1 MTARTDDD
9 GDGASVPA
17 DGSVASMPS
26 AERVVPDPSRA
37 RVPRLGTGGAPPP
50 VAERRPVRREA
61 HGTRWAD
68 DYAWLRAKRWE
79 RCVRDPSRLPR
90 EIRAH
95 LEAENAHADGL
106 FAPLAALRATL
117 VEELRGRIDPVDV
130 SLPDDDG
137 PWRYVERLAEG
148 DEHGVYARRPRDGDD
163 DSEERVLIDFEAES
177 EAADC
182 FDVGSVEP
190 SPDHAHLAWTVD
202 TDGAELYRLRVRDA
216 ETLEDVVEIEDVG
229 DVCWVTP
236 RVLLYTRLDEHLR
249 PSGVWRHVLGTDPD
263 EDVPVYE
270 EADPRFEC
278 SVWTSRS
285 RAYAFLL
292 SETSDTS
299 EVRFVPTATP
309 FAEPVLV
316 EARETGHEYAVEHQ
330 GERFLILTNAD
341 GALDFR
347 LVETPC
353 ETPGRAHWRELV
365 AHVPGR
371 VLLDVEAYRDWTL
384 WSGREDALP
393 FVRWSRVGEDAVHD
407 FAVDEP
413 AFSLALEP
421 LVAADADTVRVAHSS
436 PTTPETVFGVALA
449 SGERTVL
456 KRERIPSGHDPAR
469 YRTARV
475 HATSADGSAVPVTLL
490 HLRATPLDGT
500 APCLLEVYGAYGD
513 GLPAAFE
520 AGRLPLVDRGF
531 VVAIAHVRGGDEK
544 GRAWYEA
551 SRFGGR
557 ERVVEDLVACG
568 EHLVASGVCARG
580 RICLQGASAGGLVV
594 GAALNRA
601 AGGGGDRT
609 ASAGETSASTA
620 AGRDAPGQANPDG
633 AGVGLW
639 GAAILDVPFVDALN
653 TMLDE
658 TLPLTPGEWS
668 EWGNPV
674 EDAEAFA
681 TIRRHAPYENV
692 AEGDYPPLLV
702 TAGIVDTRVTW
713 WEPAKWVARL
723 RERRANDAP
732 LAFFTNLSTG
742 HFGESGRYASLDEE
756 ARALAF
762 AIAMVG

>member
-1 MTARTDDD
+1 MTGRESGDH
-9 GDGASVPA
+9 DGASASA
-17 DGSVASMPS
+17 DGSVAAAAS
-26 AERVVPDPSRA
+26 AERGGSDSSAAPA
-37 RVPRLGTGGAPPP
+37 PRLGSGGGAPPP

-61 HGTRWAD
+61 HGTSWTD

-79 RCVRDPSRLPR
+79 RCVRDPSKLPR
-90 EIRAH
+90 EIRDH
-95 LEAENAHADGL
+95 LEAENAHADAL

-137 PWRYVERLAEG
+137 AWRYVARLAEG
-148 DEHGVYARRPRDGDD
+148 DEHGVYARRPREGDAAA
-163 DSEERVLIDFEAES
+163 ERVLIDFEAES

-190 SPDHAHLAWTVD
+190 SPDHARLAWTVD

-236 RVLLYTRLDEHLR
+236 RVLLYTRLDEQLR
-249 PSGVWRHVLGTDPD
+249 PSSVWRHVLGTDPD
-263 EDVPVYE
+263 EDVLVHE

-285 RAYAFLL
+285 RAYAFLVA
-292 SETSDTS
+292 ETSDTS

-309 FAEPVLV
+309 FADPVLV
-316 EARETGHEYAVEHQ
+316 EAREAGHEYAVEHQ
-330 GERFLILTNAD
+330 GARFLILTNAD

-353 ETPGRAHWRELV
+353 EAPGRTHWRELV

-371 VLLDVEAYRDWTL
+371 VLLDVEAYRDWVL
-384 WSGREDALP
+384 WSGRENALP
-393 FVRWSRVGEDAVHD
+393 FVRWSRVGEGAVHD

-421 LVAADADTVRVAHSS
+421 LVAYDADTVRIAHSS

-490 HLRATPLDGT
+490 HLATTPLDGR
-500 APCLLEVYGAYGD
+500 APCLLEVYGAYGE

-520 AGRLPLVDRGF
+520 AGRLPLVERGF
-531 VVAIAHVRGGDEK
+531 VVAVAHVRGGDEK

-557 ERVVEDLVACG
+557 ERVVEDLVAVG

-594 GAALNRA
+594 GTALNRA
-601 AGGGGDRT
+601 A
-609 ASAGETSASTA
+609 AG
-620 AGRDAPGQANPDG
+620 G
-633 AGVGLW
+633 AGAGLW

-653 TMLDE
+653 TMLDD

-668 EWGNPV
+668 EWGDPI

-692 AEGDYPPLLV
+692 AAGDYPPLLV

-723 RERRANDAP
+723 RERRTNDAP

-742 HFGESGRYASLDEE
+742 HFGESGRYAALDEE

-762 AIAMVG
+762 AIATVG